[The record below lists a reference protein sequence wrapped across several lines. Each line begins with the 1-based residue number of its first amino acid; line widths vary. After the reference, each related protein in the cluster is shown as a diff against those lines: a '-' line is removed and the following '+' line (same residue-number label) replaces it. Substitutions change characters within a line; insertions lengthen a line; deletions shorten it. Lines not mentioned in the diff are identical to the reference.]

1 MEETVVEDVVVP
13 MENPLLYGDGI
24 ADALDLFHLEEP
36 YHGWSFRNTVPVDYE
51 LNTKVLKR
59 VVEAEE
65 RFVLRHVRMS
75 TTHQTTGRTAKVLP
89 TLHR

>member
-1 MEETVVEDVVVP
+1 M
-13 MENPLLYGDGI
+13 DG
-24 ADALDLFHLEEP
+24 LF
-36 YHGWSFRNTVPVDYE
+36 GSFRNTVPVDYE

-75 TTHQTTGRTAKVLP
+75 TTHQITGRTAKVLP
-89 TLHR
+89 TLHS